1 MLKIENGKL
10 FLQGPKGILAIAD
23 NDEITCKLAMLY
35 EGQCEGR
42 PNAQTAQKFGCSR
55 QRYYQILDLF
65 KQQGAEGLKKKKTG
79 PQNNYARTPETVRL
93 IIRYRFLDTQISPEV
108 IAQKLAQ
115 AGHKISLRSVERV
128 ITEYGL
134 QKKTPFAAKK

>member
-42 PNAQTAQKFGCSR
+42 PIAQTAQKFGCSR

-65 KQQGAEGLKKKKTG
+65 KQQG
-79 PQNNYARTPETVRL
+79 ARTPETVRL